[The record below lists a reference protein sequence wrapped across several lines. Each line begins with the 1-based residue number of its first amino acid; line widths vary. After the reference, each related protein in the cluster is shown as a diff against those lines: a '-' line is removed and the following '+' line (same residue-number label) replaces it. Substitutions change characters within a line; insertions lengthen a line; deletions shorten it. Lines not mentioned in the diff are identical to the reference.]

1 MGTRNTTRVGMSKA
15 RKTKAEKIESGY
27 RLQNF
32 RLQVEKRQE
41 AKDASEF
48 GYLAN
53 EYVIKDLT
61 KTGIFTLIILGLLII
76 AKLRLG

>member
-1 MGTRNTTRVGMSKA
+1 MA
-15 RKTKAEKIESGY
+15 RKKTREEKVKFAY

-53 EYVIKDLT
+53 EYVIKDLS

>member
-1 MGTRNTTRVGMSKA
+1 MGTRNITKGRMSKA

-41 AKDASEF
+41 TKDASEF
-48 GYLAN
+48 GYLASS
-53 EYVIKDLT
+53 YVVKDLT
-61 KTGIFTLIILGLLII
+61 KTGIFTLVILGLLIL
-76 AKLRLG
+76 AKIKLG